1 MKLIAKIVVESEVFE
16 SEKEEVIKGCGDK
29 KVLEMI
35 KGKIA
40 DILLTQDGREEI
52 IDIQIEFVE

>member
-1 MKLIAKIVVESEVFE
+1 MKLIAKIVVESEIFE
-16 SEKEEVIKGCGDK
+16 SEKEEIIKRCGDK

-40 DILLTQDGREEI
+40 DILLTQDGREES
-52 IDIQIEFVE
+52 IDIQIKLVE